1 MLTIFNRKELTICQ
15 TQARCQAV
23 CAKLDAAGI
32 EYQTRARDRSSPSPL
47 AAGAR
52 ERSGTLGQN
61 MAYNWTYTIYVRAA
75 DLEKARAALRCP
87 PLPAP
92 RRRAGPRPARAKNI

>member
-23 CAKLDAAGI
+23 CAKLDAACI

-47 AAGAR
+47 AASHQTGG
-52 ERSGTLGQN
+52 SLCGN
-61 MAYNWTYTIYVRAA
+61 
-75 DLEKARAALRCP
+75 
-87 PLPAP
+87 
-92 RRRAGPRPARAKNI
+92 

>member
-1 MLTIFNRKELTICQ
+1 MLTIFNRKELTICH

-52 ERSGTLGQN
+52 ERSGALGQN

-75 DLEKARAALRCP
+75 DLEKARAALR
-87 PLPAP
+87 
-92 RRRAGPRPARAKNI
+92 